1 MTTNYFEIISVFY
14 SRVAAWKNV
23 LPFHRENHTVST
35 SINSL
40 MIEIQSYFFLA
51 SFFLEQKK
59 NSGQLQQTI
68 VVGAGNKISLGPT
81 AHEVII
87 LFACDR

>member
-14 SRVAAWKNV
+14 SRAAWKNF
-23 LPFHRENHTVST
+23 LPFHRENRTVST

-51 SFFLEQKK
+51 FFFITKE
-59 NSGQLQQTI
+59 
-68 VVGAGNKISLGPT
+68 
-81 AHEVII
+81 E
-87 LFACDR
+87 